1 MLYLGCVAG
10 VLAGAGLAP
19 STGLDADRFALTA
32 VTLLVPAL
40 VGSRLLF
47 VAQHHETYRRDPHRI
62 WRQTEGGSA
71 LYGGLV
77 LSVACSVPLLAFAGL
92 EFWTFWDTASV
103 TMLVGLIFTR
113 IGCLMNGCC
122 AGRPTDGLLG
132 MWLPDT
138 SGLWRRR
145 CPTQL
150 LEAGWAALILVTVL
164 LTWDEAPFDGAL
176 FGATVALY
184 AGGRLVLGPMRD
196 ATPSH
201 TLRANALIS
210 VALVSAGC
218 GILALGWIT

>member
-10 VLAGAGLAP
+10 VIGGASLAP
-19 STGLDADRFALTA
+19 STGLDADGFALTA

-47 VAQHHETYRRDPHRI
+47 VAQHHETYRHDPHRI
-62 WRQTEGGSA
+62 WRRTEGGSA

-77 LSVACSVPLLAFAGL
+77 LSVACSAPLLTFAGL
-92 EFWTFWDTASV
+92 PFWTFWDVASV

-132 MWLPDT
+132 MWLPNT
-138 SGLWRRR
+138 SGVWRRR
-145 CPTQL
+145 SPTQL
-150 LEAGWAALILVTVL
+150 LEAGWAALILATVL
-164 LTWDEAPFDGAL
+164 LTWDKAPFDGAL

-196 ATPSH
+196 ATHPH
-201 TLRANALIS
+201 TLRVNALIS
-210 VALVSAGC
+210 AALVSAGC
-218 GILALGWIT
+218 GILAVGWIT